1 MCCYGGLEWM
11 RVRSEASKRQQEQD
25 PERAQDLQAS
35 QGGLAGITVQSVRD
49 LPPISVLPLLHKLP
63 FHRLPLH
70 TFYWCF
76 IHCHFHKG
84 I

>member
-1 MCCYGGLEWM
+1 M

-63 FHRLPLH
+63 FHRLPRH

-76 IHCHFHKG
+76 YSLSLPQGNLNCF
-84 I
+84 